1 MSVLNTIS
9 LSENLKNNCS
19 LHVQMNTTS
28 RIESTGVSNR
38 IHISQATATLLI
50 DDGKE
55 KWVIP
60 REKKITAKGKGEL
73 TTYFLNIPDRHGDE
87 KSFGSLSQTECNL
100 LDIGIVDLSAV
111 EERKN
116 RIAEWTVE
124 VMASALKT
132 MVASRKAQKKKPD
145 PAEKIELLESMSL
158 SHAADKKTVISE
170 VATYIILPEHSVDQ
184 KIAQDDTPLNDDVM
198 DELRNYVQTIASLY
212 NDNPFHNFDHANHVV
227 MSVNKLLSRIIA
239 PDIEVDANGKK
250 LHDHTYG
257 ITSDPLT
264 WYVTLHSR

>member
-1 MSVLNTIS
+1 
-9 LSENLKNNCS
+9 
-19 LHVQMNTTS
+19 MNTTS

-38 IHISQATATLLI
+38 IHISQETASLLI
-50 DDGKE
+50 NAGKE
-55 KWVIP
+55 KWVVP
-60 REKKITAKGKGEL
+60 RENKVSAKGKGEM
-73 TTYFLNIPDRHGDE
+73 TTYFLNLPDRHGDD
-87 KSFGSLSQTECNL
+87 KSFGSLSHTESNL
-100 LDIGIVDLSAV
+100 LDVAIVDSSVA
-111 EERKN
+111 EEKRN

-145 PAEKIELLESMSL
+145 PVEKIEMLESMSL
-158 SHAADKKTVISE
+158 SHSTDEKTVINE
-170 VATYIILPEHSVDQ
+170 VATYIILPEHSVDH
-184 KIAQDDTPLNDDVM
+184 KITEEDTPLSLDVM
-198 DELRNYVQTIASLY
+198 EELRNFVQTIASLY
-212 NDNPFHNFDHANHVV
+212 NENPFHNFDHANHVV

-264 WYVTLHSR
+264 W

>member
-1 MSVLNTIS
+1 
-9 LSENLKNNCS
+9 
-19 LHVQMNTTS
+19 MNTTS

-50 DDGKE
+50 EAGKE

-60 REKKITAKGKGEL
+60 RAEKISAKGKGEL
-73 TTYFLNIPDRHGDE
+73 TTYFLNLPDRQGDD
-87 KSFGSLSQTECNL
+87 KSFGSLSQTESNL
-100 LDIGIVDLSAV
+100 LDVGIIDSSAA
-111 EERKN
+111 EEKRN

-124 VMASALKT
+124 VMSSVLKT
-132 MVASRKAQKKKPD
+132 MVASRTAQKKKPD
-145 PAEKIELLESMSL
+145 SAEKIELLESMSL
-158 SHAADKKTVISE
+158 SHSNDKKTVLNE
-170 VATYIILPEHSVDQ
+170 VATYIILPEHSVDH
-184 KIAQDDTPLNDDVM
+184 KIAEDDTPLSVEVM
-198 DELRNYVQTIASLY
+198 EELRNYVQTIASMY
-212 NDNPFHNFDHANHVV
+212 NENPFHNFDHANHVV

-264 WYVTLHSR
+264 WYVIHRSHEPNFVII